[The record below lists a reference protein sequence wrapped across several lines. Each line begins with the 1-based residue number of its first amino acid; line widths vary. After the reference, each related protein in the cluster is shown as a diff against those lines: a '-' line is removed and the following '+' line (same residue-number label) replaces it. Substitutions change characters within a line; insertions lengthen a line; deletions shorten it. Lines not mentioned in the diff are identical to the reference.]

1 MNRNGI
7 MHSTFWESY
16 IIQLRKGWSALTT
29 NNKKLIATVIFS
41 MMSLIGLIGYV
52 SGNTTIIFM
61 GATTYFLSLIFNN
74 QLSKDVL
81 PYVCLLIG
89 CGLFT
94 LFFTKYSIMEP
105 IAVMLSLSGAFTLS
119 ITMVPFLKIFKKVK
133 PTQTHFPRLEIVRRK
148 PVVYLGKSA

>member
-1 MNRNGI
+1 MSRNG
-7 MHSTFWESY
+7 SY
-16 IIQLRKGWSALTT
+16 TRPFGVQPFIQMRKGWSTMTT
-29 NNKKLIATVIFS
+29 SNKKLIATVIFS
-41 MMSLIGLIGYV
+41 MMSLIGLIGYIA
-52 SGNTTIIFM
+52 GNTSIIFL

-74 QLSKDVL
+74 QLSKDVF

-89 CGLFT
+89 FGLYT

-119 ITMVPFLKIFKKVK
+119 ITMVPFMKIFKKVK
-133 PTQTHFPRLEIVRRK
+133 PTQTNFHRLEVVRSR